1 MVAATRPLSKFLGAL
16 DTQPSLAV
24 KDLMTLKYYA
34 DEFARYGEMGN
45 VTLAE
50 AENIVKLACAQ
61 FGLKHIRVKVNPRK
75 KKVSTAH
82 IGIGMLH
89 PLKGAAK
96 AMAVP
101 LIDLAP
107 SMMTWATVLHEIA
120 HHVHYM
126 EFDKKGREIAARLGK
141 SLATQKERAEFSS
154 VFLRREHA
162 HGHQHRVYMQR
173 LVNFFL
179 GNGMITVK
187 PTYLQKQ
194 IVAFKAAA

>member
-1 MVAATRPLSKFLGAL
+1 MS
-16 DTQPSLAV
+16 
-24 KDLMTLKYYA
+24 LKYYA
-34 DEFARYGEMGN
+34 DEFNRYGEMGK

-50 AENIVKLACAQ
+50 AANIANLACAQ

-75 KKVSTAH
+75 KKTSTAH

-96 AMAVP
+96 ALSVP

-126 EFDKKGREIAARLGK
+126 EFDKKGREIALKLGA
-141 SLATQKERAEFSS
+141 SLETQRERAEFSQKH
-154 VFLRREHA
+154 LKREHA
-162 HGHQHRVYMQR
+162 HGHHHRTHMQK
-173 LVNFFL
+173 LVNFFV
-179 GNGMITVK
+179 GNGMITEK
-187 PTYLQKQ
+187 PTYMKLAEAKVVPALQK
-194 IVAFKAAA
+194 AA